1 MRTPDRFGVRSF
13 RASSGGAV
21 AVRPLPRESKR
32 MVALYRSD
40 REAHRTGNAGEGNP
54 AVYFF
59 PEGRKVLQ
67 GEGSLY
73 DAAQRL
79 FEKSSRPLRNGSDD
93 SDVLFLEH

>member
-13 RASSGGAV
+13 RASCGGAV
-21 AVRPLPRESKR
+21 AVRPLSRESKR
-32 MVALYRSD
+32 RVALYQSD
-40 REAHRTGNAGEGNP
+40 REVHRTGNAGEGNP
-54 AVYFF
+54 AAYFF
-59 PEGRKVLQ
+59 PAGRQVLR

-79 FEKSSRPLRNGSDD
+79 FEKKFTILRNGSDD